1 MKKVLVFI
9 FVIFLLG
16 CNEDEGKRIM
26 REAQKGN
33 AESQFLVGANYYIV
47 DNDIK
52 NAVEWLEKSS
62 SQGYTDAENLLVKI
76 YAENMDNSNLS
87 DPEKYI
93 ETKAKEGNVFAQR
106 YWGMINQARKL
117 YSDAI
122 HWFKKAAE
130 KDDSVSMYLLGKY
143 YCYEEIQS
151 NSTLEKATEWLK
163 KAAEK
168 GIPESQY
175 LLGECYL
182 LGEGVEQSNEKSFEL
197 YKKSADQGYI
207 NAQFKM
213 GFCYEKG
220 IGVIKD
226 VTKSNEWYIKANNQA
241 FAEGICQLGKV
252 ILARERNKEFY
263 HNKTLQQFFKEK
275 DTLTFLDD
283 YSSLGLSYMT
293 EAAEMGNVEANYE
306 LGIYYLNNKEDL
318 EVLDAYNYLLKACK
332 NDFKDSC
339 IKLEKA
345 KRYISSILNKR

>member
-33 AESQFLVGANYYIV
+33 AESQFIVGANYYIV
-47 DNDIK
+47 NDIK

-93 ETKAKEGNVFAQR
+93 EKKAKEGNVFAQR

-122 HWFKKAAE
+122 HWF
-130 KDDSVSMYLLGKY
+130 
-143 YCYEEIQS
+143 
-151 NSTLEKATEWLK
+151 K

-263 HNKTLQQFFKEK
+263 HNNTLQQFFKEK

-339 IKLEKA
+339 IELEKA